1 MCQCRVGGRPRAQ
14 PEVTGSGC
22 GPVPGP
28 AGRLPVEHPQLV
40 VDAVRGDLVVA
51 ALLLGGGQVTQNS
64 VD

>member
-1 MCQCRVGGRPRAQ
+1 M
-14 PEVTGSGC
+14 TGSGC